1 MFCIRGLQEVD
12 MKKVIF
18 WATVLSGIG
27 AAYFMYKR
35 GVPAGE
41 IANEALKHPI
51 GSLVHEVQAL

>member
-1 MFCIRGLQEVD
+1 